1 MSPVRNQNM
10 KLVERTKIQKSSDL
24 AISNGVRKILF
35 IVTQSEFGGA
45 QRYIYELIGG
55 LNPEKY
61 NFVIAAGEG
70 NEELF
75 EKISKLKSPGT
86 REVGANLN
94 LKTQNLKYLKRT
106 PLPWQIIFSIR
117 EIFNLLKGE
126 KLDILFLCSTTAGL
140 LGSISKLFYQLITKN
155 YKLKTIYRIGGWA
168 FRDPRPSWQ
177 NKILL
182 WAEKITAPLK
192 DKIIVNCESDR
203 QLAIKYKICSTEKI
217 IKIYNGIDPEDLDF
231 LPKEEAINYLNSK
244 VKMQNAKLQVKTQNL
259 IGCVANFYKTKGL
272 PYLIEAAHLLNSKFK
287 IQNSKFLIIGDGKQ
301 RSLLEAL
308 IKKYNLENTV
318 FLLGQIPDAY
328 KYLKAFDIFV
338 LPSLKEGF
346 PWIILEAMAA
356 EIPIIATNV
365 GAIPEIIENGKEGI
379 LIEPKNSQ
387 ILAEKFF
394 WFLNNQGRAKKM
406 GIKAREKVKK
416 FSLQKM
422 LKETEFLLK

>member
-1 MSPVRNQNM
+1 M

-75 EKISKLKSPGT
+75 EKISKLKSQIP
-86 REVGANLN
+86 NLN

-182 WAEKITAPLK
+182 WAEKITASLK
-192 DKIIVNCESDR
+192 DKIIVNSEIDC
-203 QLAIKYKICSTEKI
+203 QLAIKYKICPPEKI
-217 IKIYNGIDPEDLDF
+217 VKVYNGVTIEKLEFFPR
-231 LPKEEAINYLNSK
+231 EEARKILFSK
-244 VKMQNAKLQVKTQNL
+244 TSNFELRTSNFIVGT
-259 IGCVANFYKTKGL
+259 VANFYKTKGL
-272 PYLIEAAHLLNSKFK
+272 PYLIEAAHILNSKFK
-287 IQNSKFLIIGDGKQ
+287 IPGTRKAGAKFLIIGEGKEKK
-301 RSLLEAL
+301 RLENL
-308 IKKYNLENTV
+308 IKKYNLEDMV
-318 FLLGQIPDAY
+318 FLLGRIPDAY
-328 KYLKAFDIFV
+328 KYLKAFDVFV

-422 LKETEFLLK
+422 LKETESLLK